1 LATKQSI
8 VPFIKFW
15 IASLA
20 LAKTAGYPG
29 LCLRKRKQDVDHRES
44 PVKMVVDKSAARV
57 ASSDDEEA
65 PVVPIPPPRA

>member
-44 PVKMVVDKSAARV
+44 PVKMVVDKPKHAVMPREGG
-57 ASSDDEEA
+57 ASST
-65 PVVPIPPPRA
+65 P